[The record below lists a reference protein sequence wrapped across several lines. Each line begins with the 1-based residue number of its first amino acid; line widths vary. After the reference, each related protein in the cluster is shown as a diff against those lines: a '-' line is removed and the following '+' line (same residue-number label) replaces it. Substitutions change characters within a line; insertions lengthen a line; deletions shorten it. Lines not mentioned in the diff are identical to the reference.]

1 MNAASAHGRMASL
14 DLLRLLAAL
23 LVVAFHFLFRGAAAD
38 GYLAVAFP
46 EAVPYALGG
55 YLGVN
60 LFFLISGFVI
70 AWSAEGRDAFTFA
83 IARFVRLWPGYVICM
98 SATAAVMAFAA
109 HPALPVSLSQYLA
122 NLTMFAP
129 GLRQPFMDGAYWSIV
144 LEIIFYGW
152 VAAAVAARLFD
163 TRSLELVA
171 GWLLIA
177 ATNEFLLHSGTL
189 RLLFI
194 TEYAGFFAG
203 GVLAYDLMK
212 RGPRAEALVLFL
224 AAFLLST
231 ASLFSGRAWMLAHYG
246 TALTPTVLVACS
258 VAVYATFLATLRLRL
273 PTTRVIMLI
282 GALTYPLYLLHQH
295 IGYVLIGALEPLA
308 GRWTA
313 AILALGIVLAG
324 AIVIVVALERPAQAW
339 LKPRLTNAAGFL
351 LGLAR
356 LRRPD
361 LGHA

>member
-14 DLLRLLAAL
+14 DLLRLVAAL
-23 LVVAFHFLFRGAAAD
+23 LVVAFHYLFRGAAAD
-38 GYLAVAFP
+38 GYLAVPYP
-46 EAVPYALGG
+46 EAAPYALGG

-70 AWSAEGRDAFTFA
+70 AWSAEGRDAISFA
-83 IARFVRLWPGYVICM
+83 IARFVRLWPGFVICM
-98 SATAAVMAFAA
+98 SATATVMAIAA
-109 HPALPVSLSQYLA
+109 HPALPVSAQQYLA

-129 GLRQPFMDGAYWSIV
+129 ALRQPFMDGAYWSIV

-163 TRSLELVA
+163 SRRLELVA

-177 ATNEFLLHSGTL
+177 ATNEFLIHSGAL

-203 GVLAYDLMK
+203 GVLAYDLTR
-212 RGPRAEALVLFL
+212 RGSRPEALLLFL

-246 TALTPTVLVACS
+246 TALTAPVLVACS
-258 VAVYATFLATLRLRL
+258 AAIYAAFLATLRLRL
-273 PTTRVIMLI
+273 PSTRLIMLI
-282 GALTYPLYLLHQH
+282 GTLTYPLYLLHQH
-295 IGYVLIGALEPLA
+295 IGYILIGGLEPLA
-308 GRWTA
+308 GRWVA
-313 AILALGIVLAG
+313 AAFALGIVLAG
-324 AIVIVVALERPAQAW
+324 AIVVVVALERPAQAW
-339 LKPRLTNAAGFL
+339 LKPRLMTAAGFL
-351 LGLAR
+351 LGLVR

-361 LGHA
+361 LGHV